1 MDRVNFCFTK
11 KSICYIII
19 LVFCKEM
26 GFMAYISNEVINEI
40 RNKTDIVDVVSKYV
54 NLTKRGKNYIGVCP
68 FHDDHSPSMSVSP
81 EKQIFTCF
89 SCGASGNVF
98 TFVSDFE
105 KISFMDAVKLL
116 GDKAGINIGSNIITK
131 KEKDD
136 YIDIYN
142 LTSKFY
148 QNSLFTNLGK
158 NAIEYLEKRKIDKET
173 IKKFGI
179 GLSIQKVSLT
189 DYLKSKKYN
198 VDKLIDIGLTNENG
212 NDIFINRIMFPI
224 HDLSGNVVAFS
235 GRIYNTK
242 DNSKYINTKET
253 DKFKKGKILYNYH
266 IAREYL
272 KKNDSVILMEGQ
284 MDVIRSSTVG
294 INNCIATMGTA
305 LTKDH
310 RSILKNMTDN
320 IILCFDGDAAGEKAT
335 NAAIEILEDTGI
347 NIRVVRLPNN
357 MDPDEY
363 ILKEGADS
371 FKEQIKNATSLV
383 DYKME
388 ILKKNKNLND
398 IKDISSYLNSAVKEL
413 VNINDDIA
421 VELNLKKLST
431 NYNVDYNTLRS
442 KYDNLRSKKKEVVS
456 EIKPKKVYDKYGKA
470 QTSLIYYMLK
480 SNTVIN
486 MVEKRVGY
494 FPDKNIR
501 ELSNEIIYYFHKYG
515 IINVADFI
523 SYIADR
529 DEILHTLKEIIVMD
543 KEEDFKLE
551 EIEDYIFVVNE
562 YHKEVRINDLK
573 MKLKE
578 EKDPLKQAKISLE
591 IMNLRK
597 GVRNGTRD

>member
-1 MDRVNFCFTK
+1 
-11 KSICYIII
+11 
-19 LVFCKEM
+19 
-26 GFMAYISNEVINEI
+26 MAYISNEVINEI
-40 RNKTDIVDVVSKYV
+40 RNKTDIVDVVSRYV

-89 SCGASGNVF
+89 SCGATGNVF
-98 TFVSDFE
+98 TFVSDYE
-105 KISFMDAVKLL
+105 KISFIDAVKLL
-116 GDKAGINIGSNIITK
+116 GEKLGINIGNNVVTK

-136 YIDIYN
+136 YFDIYS
-142 LTSKFY
+142 LAGKFY
-148 QNSLFTNLGK
+148 QNSLFTSLGK
-158 NAIEYLEKRKIDKET
+158 NAIEYLEDRRIDKDT

-189 DYLKSKKYN
+189 DYLKSKKYSI
-198 VDKLIDIGLTNENG
+198 DKLIDIGLTNDNG

-224 HDLSGNVVAFS
+224 YDLSGNVVAFS

-335 NAAIEILEDTGI
+335 NAAIELLEDTGI

-363 ILKEGADS
+363 ILKEGSES
-371 FKEQIKNATSLV
+371 FKEQIKNAISLV
-383 DYKME
+383 DYKMD

-413 VNINDDIA
+413 INIDDDIV
-421 VELNLKKLST
+421 VELNLKKLAT
-431 NYNVDYNTLRS
+431 NYNVNYDTLKS
-442 KYDNLRSKKKEVVS
+442 KYDNFKNKKKEVVS
-456 EIKPKKVYDKYGKA
+456 NLKPKKVYDKYGKA

-480 SNTVIN
+480 SDKVVN

-501 ELSNEIIYYFHKYG
+501 ELSNEIIYYFQKYG
-515 IINVADFI
+515 IISVADFI
-523 SYIADR
+523 SYISDR
-529 DEILHTLKEIIVMD
+529 GELLSALKEIISMNKD
-543 KEEDFKLE
+543 DNFELE
-551 EIEDYIFVVNE
+551 EIEDYIFVINE
-562 YHKEVRINDLK
+562 YHKEMKIKDLNV
-573 MKLKE
+573 KLKE
-578 EKDPLKQAKISLE
+578 EKDPLKQAKIALD

-597 GVRNGTRD
+597 GVRDDTRN

>member
-1 MDRVNFCFTK
+1 
-11 KSICYIII
+11 
-19 LVFCKEM
+19 
-26 GFMAYISNEVINEI
+26 MAYISNEVINEI

-105 KISFMDAVKLL
+105 KISFIDAVRLL
-116 GDKAGINIGSNIITK
+116 GDKIGINIGSNVNVK

-136 YIDIYN
+136 YFDIYN
-142 LTSKFY
+142 LAGKFY
-148 QNSLFTNLGK
+148 QNSLFTNLGR
-158 NAIEYLEKRKIDKET
+158 NAIEYLEKRKIDRET

-189 DYLKSKKYN
+189 RYLKSKQYEEN
-198 VDKLIDIGLTNENG
+198 KLIDIGLTNESG

-224 HDLSGNVVAFS
+224 YDLSGNIVAFS

-294 INNCIATMGTA
+294 INNAIATMGTA

-310 RSILKNMTDN
+310 KSILKNMTDN

-335 NAAIEILEDTGI
+335 NAAIELLEDTNV
-347 NIRVVRLPNN
+347 NIRIVRLPNN

-371 FKEQIKNATSLV
+371 FKEQIKNAISLV

-388 ILKKNKNLND
+388 ILKKNKNLTD

-413 VNINDDIA
+413 SNINDVIA

-431 NYNVDYNTLRS
+431 NFNVDYNTLKS
-442 KYDNLRSKKKEVVS
+442 MYDNLKSKKKENVNN
-456 EIKPKKVYDKYGKA
+456 IKPKKIYDKYGKA

-494 FPDKNIR
+494 FPDTHIR

-523 SYIADR
+523 SFIADR
-529 DEILHTLKEIIVMD
+529 EEILNTLKEIIAMNKSD
-543 KEEDFKLE
+543 EFELE

-562 YHKEVRINDLK
+562 YHKKQKIDDLK
-573 MKLKE
+573 KKLKE
-578 EKDPLKQAKISLE
+578 EKDPLKQASISLE

>member
-1 MDRVNFCFTK
+1 
-11 KSICYIII
+11 
-19 LVFCKEM
+19 
-26 GFMAYISNEVINEI
+26 MAYISNEVINEI
-40 RNKTDIVDVVSKYV
+40 RNKTDIVDVVSRYV

-116 GDKAGINIGSNIITK
+116 GDKLGINIGSNIITK

-148 QNSLFTNLGK
+148 QNSLFTSLGK
-158 NAIEYLEKRKIDKET
+158 NAIEYLENRKIDKET

-189 DYLKSKKYN
+189 EYLKSKKYN

-335 NAAIEILEDTGI
+335 NAAIELLEDTNI

-398 IKDISSYLNSAVKEL
+398 IKDISAYLNSAIKEL

-442 KYDNLRSKKKEVVS
+442 KYDNLKNKKKEVVS

-480 SNTVIN
+480 SSTVIN

-523 SYIADR
+523 SYIAGSADR
-529 DEILHTLKEIIVMD
+529 DEILHTLKEIIAMD

-551 EIEDYIFVVNE
+551 EIEDYIFVINE
-562 YHKEVRINDLK
+562 YHKEVRVEELNK
-573 MKLKE
+573 KLRE
-578 EKDPLKQAKISLE
+578 EKDPNKQAKISLE

>member
-1 MDRVNFCFTK
+1 
-11 KSICYIII
+11 
-19 LVFCKEM
+19 
-26 GFMAYISNEVINEI
+26 MAYISNEIINEI

-54 NLTKRGKNYIGVCP
+54 NLTKRGKNYFGVCP

-89 SCGASGNVF
+89 SCGATGNVF

-105 KISFMDAVKLL
+105 KISFIDAVRLL
-116 GDKAGINIGSNIITK
+116 GDKLGITIGDNIVSK

-136 YIDIYN
+136 YFDIYN
-142 LTSKFY
+142 LSSKFY

-158 NAIEYLEKRKIDKET
+158 NAIEYLENRKIDKET

-189 DYLKSKKYN
+189 DYLKNKKYS
-198 VDKLIDIGLTNENG
+198 VEKLIDIGLTNDNG

-224 HDLSGNVVAFS
+224 YDLSGNVVAFS

-253 DKFKKGKILYNYH
+253 DKFKKGRILYNYH

-284 MDVIRSSTVG
+284 MDVIRSSTIG
-294 INNCIATMGTA
+294 INNAIATMGTA

-310 RSILKNMTDN
+310 KSILKNMTDN

-335 NAAIEILEDTGI
+335 NAAIELLEDTGI

-363 ILKEGADS
+363 ILKEGAAS
-371 FKEQIKNATSLV
+371 FKEQIKNAISLV

-388 ILKKNKNLND
+388 VLKKNKNLTD
-398 IKDISSYLNSAVKEL
+398 IKDISSYLNSAIKEL
-413 VNINDDIA
+413 ININDDIA
-421 VELNLKKLST
+421 VELNLKKLSS
-431 NYNVDYNTLRS
+431 NYNVDYDTLKK
-442 KYDNLRSKKKEVVS
+442 KYDSLKSKKKEVAAEV
-456 EIKPKKVYDKYGKA
+456 KTKKVYDKYGKA
-470 QTSLIYYMLK
+470 ETSLIYYMLR
-480 SNTVIN
+480 SDMVIN
-486 MVEKRVGY
+486 MVENRVGY

-523 SYIADR
+523 SFIADR
-529 DEILHTLKEIIVMD
+529 EEILNTLKEILAMD

-551 EIEDYIFVVNE
+551 EIEDYIFVINE
-562 YHKEVRINDLK
+562 YHKEKKISDLN

-578 EKDPLKQAKISLE
+578 EKDPLKKAKISQE